1 MPQSKL
7 DAAFIAKQKERLLEL
22 RRQLIKA
29 GDDAGTDEQTWQASA
44 GGEPQDEGDDGN
56 RLAQQA
62 NDEAVLSHSEDR
74 LTAIDRALEKIEDG
88 TYGLSDSSGD
98 PIPRARLEAIP
109 ESCYT
114 VEEASDRESLA
125 RRR

>member
-1 MPQSKL
+1 MPHNTL
-7 DAAFIAKQKERLLEL
+7 DAAFIAKQKQRLLEL
-22 RRQLIKA
+22 RQQLIKT
-29 GDDAGTDEQTWQASA
+29 GDDAGVDEQRWQASA
-44 GGEPQDEGDDGN
+44 GGEPQDEGDDGD

-62 NDEAVLSHSEDR
+62 NDEAILAHSEAR

-98 PIPRARLEAIP
+98 PIPRERLEAVP

-114 VEEASDRESLA
+114 IEEANDRERLA
-125 RRR
+125 RRG

>member
-1 MPQSKL
+1 MSHAKL
-7 DAAFIAKQKERLLEL
+7 DDAFIAKQKQRLLDL
-22 RRQLIKA
+22 RKQLIASGDAA
-29 GDDAGTDEQTWQASA
+29 GVDEQGWQASA
-44 GGEPQDEGDDGN
+44 GGEPQDEGDDGD

-62 NDEAVLSHSEDR
+62 NDEAILAHSEAR

-98 PIPRARLEAIP
+98 PIPRERLEAVP

-114 VEEASDRESLA
+114 VEESNDREKLA
-125 RRR
+125 RRG